1 MKIRHLLKFY
11 PLYCYIFMVIV
22 LKFALS
28 EEFHSFLVISLM
40 FFAIAAVIFIR
51 SIIVYNKI
59 EKLAKNDQSVS
70 FECTR
75 LIMKNDQYFGYFTM
89 LHRIKVF
96 MRLSK
101 EEASVERKEIKATE
115 LIRRINNESVKI
127 KILDS

>member
-11 PLYCYIFMVIV
+11 PLYCYIFVFIV
-22 LKFALS
+22 LKVALS
-28 EEFHSFLVISLM
+28 KDFHTFLVTILM
-40 FFAIAAVIFIR
+40 FGTIAAFIFIHN
-51 SIIVYNKI
+51 IIVYNKI
-59 EKLAKNDQSVS
+59 EQLAQNDQSVS

-75 LIMKNDQYFGYFTM
+75 LIMENNQYFGYFTM
-89 LHRIKVF
+89 FERNKVF

-127 KILDS
+127 KILF